1 MLRLLDMD
9 VVFDSEEDSDSTQ
22 IVVNSI
28 VDPDSTVDLASVEAA
43 NLEALI
49 RYQNFLAYVR
59 FMS

>member
-1 MLRLLDMD
+1 MD
-9 VVFDSEEDSDSTQ
+9 LVFDSEDNSDLEDNSDSTL
-22 IVVNSI
+22 
-28 VDPDSTVDLASVEAA
+28 DFDSTVDLTSVEAA

>member
-1 MLRLLDMD
+1 MD
-9 VVFDSEEDSDSTQ
+9 VVFDFEEDSDFTQ
-22 IVVNSI
+22 IVDSI
-28 VDPDSTVDLASVEAA
+28 VDFDSTVDFVSVEAA